1 MNGIGDAGA
10 AHTTSAR
17 AATAFKFVVL
27 DATEVSVERARLAP
41 AGVQVACCGAKD
53 GEGRDVSDAQ
63 LCGAT
68 AIGVWHTVWIG
79 GALLARL
86 PASVKLIVRFGVG
99 FDNVDVRGCGA
110 RGIRVHN
117 VPNYGT
123 EEVADAALSHIL
135 NLYRSTHALAMAVAH
150 GAVIKG
156 PDAIAAHS
164 ARSCGAGGAR
174 RIRGQVLGLVGMGR
188 IGTATLLRAK
198 AFGFHC
204 VFYDPYVCA
213 GLDKALGAE
222 RCSSLGQLLERAD
235 CVTLHCNCTEE
246 NTRMLGR
253 DQFAKMK
260 RGSFL
265 VNTARGELVDDAA
278 LGDALRSGK
287 LAAASLDVH
296 WDEPFTV
303 PGHALAQAGVPNL
316 VCTPHCAWYSKESRL
331 EMREIAC
338 GYVLDLIRGV
348 KSPSCVNEAFL
359 VEGGGGGGSGG
370 GGGGCGGGG
379 GSGGGGG

>member
-135 NLYRSTHALAMAVAH
+135 NLYRSTHALAMAGRARRGDQGPRRYCGALGPVLRGRWRPPDPWPGPGPGRH
-150 GAVIKG
+150 GADRHG
-156 PDAIAAHS
+156 
-164 ARSCGAGGAR
+164 
-174 RIRGQVLGLVGMGR
+174 
-188 IGTATLLRAK
+188 
-198 AFGFHC
+198 
-204 VFYDPYVCA
+204 
-213 GLDKALGAE
+213 
-222 RCSSLGQLLERAD
+222 
-235 CVTLHCNCTEE
+235 
-246 NTRMLGR
+246 
-253 DQFAKMK
+253 
-260 RGSFL
+260 
-265 VNTARGELVDDAA
+265 DAA
-278 LGDALRSGK
+278 PRKSVRVSLR
-287 LAAASLDVH
+287 
-296 WDEPFTV
+296 
-303 PGHALAQAGVPNL
+303 
-316 VCTPHCAWYSKESRL
+316 
-331 EMREIAC
+331 
-338 GYVLDLIRGV
+338 VL
-348 KSPSCVNEAFL
+348 
-359 VEGGGGGGSGG
+359 
-370 GGGGCGGGG
+370 
-379 GSGGGGG
+379 